1 MAEQP
6 GIVEALARTRRPAPR
21 GARLLRAVGNLFR
34 ERPLGAFGGLIIV
47 AFILAALLADV
58 LATHPYEALDFD
70 NMLSAPSGGH
80 ILGTDQLGRD
90 LYSRVIY
97 GARVSIY
104 VVIGAVS
111 VQTILTLFLG
121 VVPVWY
127 GGRWDTWTQRLLVDT
142 WITLPRLLILLSL
155 SSLLGGGIWTM
166 MIILSLGGF
175 SSSRI
180 IRGVVL
186 SLKETPFVDA
196 ARAIGASTPRLL
208 MKHIVPNTFAPLMV
222 LATLDVGSV
231 ILAESSLSF
240 LGYGIPPPFPSW
252 GRMLGGDALD
262 FYAEAPWLMLW
273 PGLALTS
280 VIFGSNVFGDALRD
294 ILDPRLRGAGR
305 ARRAAAG
312 ESSRVSRAVK

>member
-1 MAEQP
+1 MAQ
-6 GIVEALARTRRPAPR
+6 
-21 GARLLRAVGNLFR
+21 

-47 AFILAALLADV
+47 AFVFVAIFADL
-58 LATHPYEALDFD
+58 LATHAYDGLDFD
-70 NMLSAPSGGH
+70 NMLAGPSGAH
-80 ILGTDQLGRD
+80 LLGTDQLGRD
-90 LYSRVIY
+90 LLSRIIF

-104 VVIGAVS
+104 VVLGAVS
-111 VQTILTLFLG
+111 LQTALTLFLG

-155 SSLLGGGIWTM
+155 STLLGPSILTM
-166 MIILSLGGF
+166 MLILSLGGF

-186 SLKETPFVDA
+186 TLKETPFVDA
-196 ARAIGASTPRLL
+196 ARAIGVSTPRLL
-208 MKHIVPNTFAPLMV
+208 MRHIVPNTFAPLMV

-262 FYAEAPWLMLW
+262 FYEEAPWLMLW
-273 PGLALTS
+273 PGLVLTS
-280 VIFGSNVFGDALRD
+280 VIFGANVFGDALRD
-294 ILDPRLRGAGR
+294 MLDPRMRGAGR
-305 ARRAAAG
+305 AKAAG
-312 ESSRVSRAVK
+312 ARSLRRGKATR

>member
-1 MAEQP
+1 MS
-6 GIVEALARTRRPAPR
+6 RSY
-21 GARLLRAVGNLFR
+21 LFTSESVSEGHPDKIADQVSDAILDAYIAQDTASR
-34 ERPLGAFGGLIIV
+34 VACETLTKTGLIMV
-47 AFILAALLADV
+47 AGEI
-58 LATHPYEALDFD
+58 TSNGTIEAEE
-70 NMLSAPSGGH
+70 
-80 ILGTDQLGRD
+80 
-90 LYSRVIY
+90 
-97 GARVSIY
+97 
-104 VVIGAVS
+104 
-111 VQTILTLFLG
+111 
-121 VVPVWY
+121 
-127 GGRWDTWTQRLLVDT
+127 
-142 WITLPRLLILLSL
+142 
-155 SSLLGGGIWTM
+155 
-166 MIILSLGGF
+166 
-175 SSSRI
+175 I